1 MTTSTQVLGVIPCRV
16 CGYNWFMPTNRFGE
30 LNTQPLYNA
39 TGRLERGES
48 VPRQEW
54 TSPNA
59 GVSKNFGGNPYPN
72 QNPSPLSGI
81 ANLANPWNWNSPFR
95 GQRRGRGGS
104 GGGDSSG
111 GEAGSGTNIIVN
123 FPQQQNAQF
132 ATQSQFDQ
140 SAQGTLP
147 APGAPIKQPRT
158 EEQKAATRAK
168 RAEKKAAN
176 PAYGTKNPNR
186 TEAPKKPRQPKAATP
201 AGPVAQN
208 NQASANQTYTPQNN
222 ANIGGGQPGAGFLQV
237 NGVSGGIGN
246 IKR

>member
-1 MTTSTQVLGVIPCRV
+1 
-16 CGYNWFMPTNRFGE
+16 MPTNRFGE

-59 GVSKNFGGNPYPN
+59 GVSKNFGATTPYPS
-72 QNPSPLSGI
+72 QAINP
-81 ANLANPWNWNSPFR
+81 AVQELANPWSYTNLRLMPDPD
-95 GQRRGRGGS
+95 RRSRGG
-104 GGGDSSG
+104 GGGGAGDGAG
-111 GEAGSGTNIIVN
+111 GGNVTYNIN
-123 FPQQQNAQF
+123 LDQSARF
-132 ATQSQFDQ
+132 ASQSQFDQ

-147 APGAPIKQPRT
+147 APGAPMKQPRT

-186 TEAPKKPRQPKAATP
+186 TQAPKKPRQPKATAP
-201 AGPVAQN
+201 AGPVAKN
-208 NQASANQTYTPQNN
+208 NQASANQTNSPATTF
-222 ANIGGGQPGAGFLQV
+222 GGGQPGAGFLQV
-237 NGVSGGIGN
+237 GGVSGGIGN